1 MSHLYTTAIV
11 TFLFLVTSNA
21 AVERRWAADEKLS
34 SWKSDLDGCYH
45 VYIDVGSHRGIQVR
59 KLYEPKKYPDSKVHP
74 LFDKF
79 FGLPAERNSSEIC
92 TVGFE
97 PDPRYRM
104 DLRLIKSNYGK
115 MGWPIKF
122 FFSAV
127 SDYKGKEKV
136 ALRTSGKTLEEWK
149 STINPNYLM
158 NEDEVREYDVNVVHL
173 ADYINTHVAKRL
185 LPRAIVFDMPPRAIM
200 KINIE
205 GSEGVVV
212 HDLLETKAMLKVS
225 ALYIQWYDKNV
236 IAKHRLPIEQARDE
250 LAIFRT
256 NNKDR
261 RIQNLN
267 DAQYSFSNMAFPKPP
282 QSKYSDNEAST

>member
-1 MSHLYTTAIV
+1 MSRLATNAIV
-11 TFLFLVTSNA
+11 NFLFLITFTV
-21 AVERRWAADEKLS
+21 AVKRRWAADENLS
-34 SWKSDLDGCYH
+34 LWKSDFDDCYH
-45 VYIDVGSHRGIQVR
+45 VYIDVGSHRGIQIR
-59 KLYEPKKYPDSKVHP
+59 KLYEPKKYPDSKIHT

-79 FGLPAERNSSEIC
+79 FGPPTERNSSEIC

-104 DLRLIKSNYGK
+104 DLRLIKSNYEK
-115 MGWPIKF
+115 MGWPVKF

-127 SDYKGKEKV
+127 SDHNGKA
-136 ALRTSGKTLEEWK
+136 ALRTSGKTLESWK
-149 STINPNYLM
+149 ASINPNYPIG
-158 NEDEVREYDVNVVHL
+158 NDEVREYDINVVRL

-185 LPRAIVFDMPPRAIM
+185 LPRAIDFDMPPRVIM

-205 GSEGVVV
+205 GSEGILV
-212 HDLLETKAMLKVS
+212 HDLLETNAMLKIT

-236 IAKHRLPIEQARDE
+236 AIKHRLPIEQARDE
-250 LAIFRT
+250 LSTFRV

-267 DAQYSFSNMAFPKPP
+267 DATYAFSNMAFPKPS
-282 QSKYSDNEAST
+282 QSKPLDTE